1 MPTWREKNIQKHPK
15 LSSWNDWAWAQTR
28 TEATKEYRRKMC
40 TCSQHPSI
48 GEMLKWSEMFK
59 GGCGI
64 LRINVKNIP
73 LNVVKK
79 NSAFVLNQNN
89 QNLTRYRKKDAIIF
103 SPKNQNNSSFEIYLW
118 PFRFILFS
126 IFTVNS
132 SYENW
137 PELYLFCSSF
147 ENCHKFGVCVS
158 GAMKTFFFFW
168 YT

>member
-1 MPTWREKNIQKHPK
+1 MKGKKHSKASETFELERLSMSSNKNRSNKRVSPKNVYVLTTSFDRRNAEMVRNVQRRMWYLKNKCEKHPI
-15 LSSWNDWAWAQTR
+15 
-28 TEATKEYRRKMC
+28 ECCE
-40 TCSQHPSI
+40 
-48 GEMLKWSEMFK
+48 
-59 GGCGI
+59 
-64 LRINVKNIP
+64 
-73 LNVVKK
+73 KK
-79 NSAFVLNQNN
+79 SAFVLNQITKIS
-89 QNLTRYRKKDAIIF
+89 LAIEKKDAIIF